1 MPYHHTEAPLDT
13 QLELKKRSRRRL
25 VGAAALALLA
35 AIVLPVVM
43 EGQPRQAAPE
53 RQVKIRAQD
62 GEQAPRGA
70 GGTVAKPA
78 QKLAVVPPEPA
89 NGGETEPVPAT
100 NPASK
105 PGADKS
111 TGKSGDKSGEKSAD
125 KPAAKS
131 SEKPVTKLVD
141 KPVEK
146 PADKPASKATEHKPA
161 DKKPVE
167 KANKVADKPAD
178 KPADKAAT
186 EKAAQDKA
194 AHEKALHEKAA
205 QEKAAQEKAAQ
216 EKAAAEKVAS
226 EKPATDK
233 SATKQADKKPAEK
246 SPPAK
251 PAPSKDEEARALA
264 ALNGTASP
272 SSDQWVVQLGAYK
285 ESNNPKNLLA
295 KLKQMGVPAYA
306 ENYQSPQGPR
316 TRVRAG
322 PFKSR
327 EDAEKAKVK
336 IRIVGV
342 DGPVAPR

>member
-43 EGQPRQAAPE
+43 EGQPRQSAPE
-53 RQVKIRAQD
+53 MQVKIPAQD

-89 NGGETEPVPAT
+89 NGGDTEPVPAT

-105 PGADKS
+105 PGADK
-111 TGKSGDKSGEKSAD
+111 TAGKSGDKSGEKAAD

-161 DKKPVE
+161 DK
-167 KANKVADKPAD
+167 PA
-178 KPADKAAT
+178 KLA

-194 AHEKALHEKAA
+194 AHEKALHDKAA
-205 QEKAAQEKAAQ
+205 QEKDAQEKAAQ
-216 EKAAAEKVAS
+216 EKAAAEKKAS
-226 EKPATDK
+226 EKPATEK
-233 SATKQADKKPAEK
+233 SATKQADKKPVEK
-246 SPPAK
+246 SPPTKA
-251 PAPSKDEEARALA
+251 APSKDEEARALA

-285 ESNNPKNLLA
+285 ESSNPKNLLA